1 MVADCLQGPLEL
13 VNMKCG
19 PREQDMAILLNC
31 RGVACSSRRSSF
43 NSFSCLQLGKGCQ
56 SYARTTRRCRALQWH
71 RHRWYRN
78 LCGKFQWCSNAGGTQ
93 RLKVWKH
100 FSLMVPVLFRF
111 APVSVGSLGNAC
123 NWAFFTGIYSLWL
136 NMLNFFVVF
145 IPSGC
150 CNKGHIGLFWHV
162 GLLLD
167 NPEFS
172 FKFRKHSFH
181 AIWSEFANERQVS
194 ICPIWSIL
202 IKLALDTW
210 RCMQK
215 IGHVLLRFQILPWL
229 LHFEV
234 LRPIWQTQPCTKWKT
249 LEFKD
254 VVH

>member
-1 MVADCLQGPLEL
+1 MPE
-13 VNMKCG
+13 
-19 PREQDMAILLNC
+19 E
-31 RGVACSSRRSSF
+31 
-43 NSFSCLQLGKGCQ
+43 
-56 SYARTTRRCRALQWH
+56 
-71 RHRWYRN
+71 
-78 LCGKFQWCSNAGGTQ
+78 TQ

-136 NMLNFFVVF
+136 NMLNCFVVF

-181 AIWSEFANERQVS
+181 AIWSEYANERQVS

-202 IKLALDTW
+202 IKLAL
-210 RCMQK
+210 
-215 IGHVLLRFQILPWL
+215 GHVA
-229 LHFEV
+229 LHAEDWSRAAEISDFA
-234 LRPIWQTQPCTKWKT
+234 LTTSFRGSASDLANTALHKM
-249 LEFKD
+249 KD
-254 VVH
+254 AWI